1 MSGPGG
7 AAQVT
12 GPAAPGWRRTHPLGL
27 LARALSYARGAA
39 LPLVAAIVG
48 ARNWPGGAG
57 AVAMVAVMAFA
68 VNAVVVW
75 LGWRHHRYLVGADE
89 IRVEHGL
96 VRRTARTVPYDRIH
110 DVAIEEPALAR
121 LLGLAEIRFETG
133 AGGKDEVT
141 LRYVSREEGEALR
154 ETVRARRAEA
164 GQSAGSPTRPGAHA
178 DAVEPPPRLLF
189 AMDPRRLLI
198 FGLFEFSLVFFA
210 VLFGLAQQFDAV
222 LPFDIWAVDQWQQ
235 RAGGPVEVLRG
246 IGLAAQIAA
255 AVLGVVLLGLAGLAA
270 GLIRTVLRDWGFR
283 LEHTPR
289 GLRRRRGLLTRTDV
303 VVPLHRVQ
311 AVAIRTGFVRRRVG
325 PDGGWHRLDLVS
337 LAQDSKSSSH
347 TVVPFGTLAEIA
359 PVAAIAGFPL
369 PEPGTR
375 WHRPSARYCL
385 DRALLTALPAG
396 LLAGALAVAG
406 TGWEALAMLGLAALL
421 ALRQAMAWRLDRHA
435 LSPLHIHVRRG
446 WLAPRHDI
454 ASRVRLQTVEIVEGP
469 LARRRGYAD
478 VVFGIAGGTLRI
490 RGIPVIEAHRLRAA
504 VLDSI
509 AGTDFAHLSA
519 PPAAAAP

>member
-1 MSGPGG
+1 MSGPAG
-7 AAQVT
+7 AAQAAE
-12 GPAAPGWRRTHPLGL
+12 PAAPGWRRTHPLGL
-27 LARALSYARGAA
+27 LARALSHARGAA
-39 LPLVAAIVG
+39 LPLVAALVG

-57 AVAMVAVMAFA
+57 AVAMAAAVAFA

-75 LGWRHHRYLVGADE
+75 LGWRHHRYLVGADD
-89 IRVEHGL
+89 IRVESGL

-110 DVAIEEPALAR
+110 DVAVAEPALAR

-154 ETVRARRAEA
+154 ETVRVRRGEA
-164 GQSAGSPTRPGAHA
+164 NQGDGGRPGPGARA
-178 DAVEPPPRLLF
+178 DAVAPPPRLLF
-189 AMDPRRLLI
+189 AMDPHRLLI
-198 FGLFEFSLVFFA
+198 FGLFEFSLVFVA
-210 VLFGLAQQFDAV
+210 VLFGVAEQFDAV
-222 LPFDIWAVDQWQQ
+222 LPFDVWAVDQWQQ
-235 RAGGPVEVLRG
+235 RADWPVEVLRG
-246 IGLAAQIAA
+246 IGLVAQIAA
-255 AVLGVVLLGLAGLAA
+255 AVLGVLLLGLAGLAA

-311 AVAIRTGFVRRRVG
+311 AVAIRTGLVRRRVG

-359 PVAAIAGFPL
+359 SVAAIAGFPL
-369 PEPGTR
+369 PGPGTQ
-375 WHRPSARYCL
+375 WHRPSARHCL

-396 LLAGALAVAG
+396 LLAGLLAVAG
-406 TGWEALAMLGLAALL
+406 TGWDALAMLGLAALL
-421 ALRQAMAWRLDRHA
+421 ALRQAVAWRLDRYA
-435 LSPLHIHVRRG
+435 LTPLHVHVRRG

-454 ASRVRLQTVEIVEGP
+454 ASRVRLQTVEIVQGP
-469 LARRRGYAD
+469 LARLRGYAD
-478 VVFGIAGGTLRI
+478 VVFGIAGGRLRI
-490 RGIPVIEAHRLRAA
+490 RGIPVIEAQDLRVAL
-504 VLDSI
+504 LDSI
-509 AGTDFAHLSA
+509 TGTDFAHLPVSS
-519 PPAAAAP
+519 PAVRT